1 MRFIHGERV
10 SDDVLRR
17 QLPPQDLMERHEKKE
32 EESITRPPSGISPR
46 SGFISGHQHVK
57 IRGYLDRGEA
67 HHFVTDHT
75 VGNLDH
81 NFYPLRR

>member
-32 EESITRPPSGISPR
+32 EESITESKDTIVIIYCGI
-46 SGFISGHQHVK
+46 
-57 IRGYLDRGEA
+57 
-67 HHFVTDHT
+67 
-75 VGNLDH
+75 
-81 NFYPLRR
+81 